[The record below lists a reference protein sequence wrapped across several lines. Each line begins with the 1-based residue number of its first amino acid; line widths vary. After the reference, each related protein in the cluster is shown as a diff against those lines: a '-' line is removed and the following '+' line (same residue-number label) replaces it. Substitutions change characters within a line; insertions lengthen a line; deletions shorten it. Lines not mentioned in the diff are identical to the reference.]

1 VRRLIEE
8 ERVFFSAVVLSFLV
22 FVPSFVVSLSLF
34 LVMVIFLGRPLLL
47 LRKRAFSCAVDRMLD
62 VDLHFFFCL
71 LLVGD
76 DVMLLPG
83 LDDATVFV
91 VVVVVVVVGS
101 LSLLPRC
108 GGGCFFLP
116 LREMRLLLPDDESTV
131 RAVRELSL

>member
-91 VVVVVVVVGS
+91 VVVVVVVGTV
-101 LSLLPRC
+101 SLLPRC

-116 LREMRLLLPDDESTV
+116 LREMRLVLPDDESTV